1 MTKNKNNNNNNK
13 LRSIMIEDQ
22 TIIIVV
28 DDTILQN
35 KLGDQIDGFSLAL
48 IWFSACLF
56 YFLR

>member
-1 MTKNKNNNNNNK
+1 
-13 LRSIMIEDQ
+13 MIEDQ